1 MRMQALRHA
10 WRWRKLR
17 SILAKA
23 LDLER
28 ARIGAAQA
36 DYVTDYL
43 AYNEF
48 GLAYDQLIDA
58 LSDLELAPLDATR
71 PLLAGAAR
79 LMEHS

>member
-1 MRMQALRHA
+1 MQALRHA

-28 ARIGAAQA
+28 GRIGTEQA
-36 DYVTDYL
+36 SHVTDYL
-43 AYNEF
+43 DHNEF

-58 LSDLELAPLDATR
+58 LSDLELVPLETTR
-71 PLLAGAAR
+71 PLLAEAAR
-79 LMEHS
+79 LMDRS